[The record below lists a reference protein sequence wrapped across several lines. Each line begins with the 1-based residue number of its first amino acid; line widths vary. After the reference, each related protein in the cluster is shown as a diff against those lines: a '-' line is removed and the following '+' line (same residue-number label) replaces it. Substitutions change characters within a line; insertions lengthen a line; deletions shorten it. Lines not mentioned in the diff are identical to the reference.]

1 MTQYI
6 YYTTY
11 SSETLGTQKT
21 LIVAMVTSFPHHMSF
36 KLQEGLLKIKDDA
49 EFSIG
54 GSLLFR

>member
-6 YYTTY
+6 YYTTH
-11 SSETLGTQKT
+11 SIETLGTQKT
-21 LIVAMVTSFPHHMSF
+21 LIVAMVTSFPYHMPF
-36 KLQEGLLKIKDDA
+36 KLQEGVLKMKDDA